1 MERNKNFGKI
11 ILGIAVILVGGVL
24 LMDNLELTYLPLKQY
39 IFSWKTLLIVIG
51 LAMLASRKNLAGG
64 IILISLGV
72 VFWLPAIFNYQ
83 IALNQILWPSL
94 LIAVGIIFLLKSG
107 RRNKLHGKHT
117 ADLNPDTEETRVEI
131 IE

>member
-51 LAMLASRKNLAGG
+51 LAMLASRKNPAGG

-72 VFWLPAIFNYQ
+72 VFWLPAIVNYQ